1 MTEPN
6 DEAFA
11 QSTLSEAIE
20 NQLRDGKP
28 LAAKMT
34 LERLLAA
41 GHDRA
46 DAVAMMAAVLAQE
59 VRTLLDEDRPFDMDW
74 YVAALRGLPAMP
86 DDEAAR

>member
-1 MTEPN
+1 MSESN

-11 QSTLSEAIE
+11 ESTLREAIE

-41 GHDRA
+41 GHERSEA
-46 DAVAMMAAVLAQE
+46 IAMMAEVLAQE
-59 VRTLLDEDRPFDMDW
+59 VRAILDEDRPFNLDW
-74 YVAALRGLPAMP
+74 YVAALRALQ
-86 DDEAAR
+86 

>member
-20 NQLRDGKP
+20 NQIRDGKP
-28 LAAKMT
+28 LAAKFT

-46 DAVAMMAAVLAQE
+46 DAIAMMAEVLARE
-59 VRTLLDEDRPFDMDW
+59 VRAILDEDRPFDLDW
-74 YVAALRGLPAMP
+74 YVAALREL
-86 DDEAAR
+86 E